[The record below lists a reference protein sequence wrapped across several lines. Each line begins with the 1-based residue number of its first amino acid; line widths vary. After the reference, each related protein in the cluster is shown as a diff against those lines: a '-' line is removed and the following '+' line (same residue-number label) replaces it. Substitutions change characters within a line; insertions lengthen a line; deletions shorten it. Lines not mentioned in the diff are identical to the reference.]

1 MKKSE
6 EKEIIEALNVEI
18 DKLKEEHRKNGI
30 EFCDDDEMPDYDY
43 LRALSNQQKGIE
55 KAIAIIKSIVKPT
68 EPIIEPIAEGYVKKY
83 GWDGKPMI
91 VKDESEEDK
100 ITVEYI
106 VANQSKKKQERVLVD
121 IFRYMEDLMWAGKF
135 DVVDD
140 FIKEFC
146 EQEICFQYCLCLL
159 TAACWASNKINSME
173 ILIEKTK
180 KKGIEEIGEEDT
192 NSCLKGLI

>member
-1 MKKSE
+1 
-6 EKEIIEALNVEI
+6 
-18 DKLKEEHRKNGI
+18 
-30 EFCDDDEMPDYDY
+30 
-43 LRALSNQQKGIE
+43 
-55 KAIAIIKSIVKPT
+55 
-68 EPIIEPIAEGYVKKY
+68 
-83 GWDGKPMI
+83 MI

-159 TAACWASNKINSME
+159 TAACWANDKIKNKEMLIIKTRE
-173 ILIEKTK
+173 I
-180 KKGIEEIGEEDT
+180 GIEEIGEEDT